1 MMAGK
6 IEKFDSYNVRAAND
20 LPAQI
25 QFFQV
30 SGKMG
35 RFRTSAGCTEL
46 GGTAQTVKGFSG
58 KLSQISPTFY
68 FHPEAIA

>member
-1 MMAGK
+1 MKAGK
-6 IEKFDSYNVRAAND
+6 ISKFDSYIVCAAND

-58 KLSQISPTFY
+58 KLNRNFAHFLFSS
-68 FHPEAIA
+68 